1 MQLKS
6 VLKEIAKLQISSIL
20 VEGGSKIY
28 SSFLK
33 QKLFDDIFLFVS
45 PKILGNGLKTFS
57 EIESKKLG
65 DAVKL
70 NIRRTQK
77 IGDDLLIELVK

>member
-1 MQLKS
+1 
-6 VLKEIAKLQISSIL
+6 L

-33 QKLFDDIFLFVS
+33 KNLYDDVYLFVN
-45 PKILGNGLKTFS
+45 PKILGSGLKTFS
-57 EIESKKLG
+57 EVKSNKLA
-65 DAVKL
+65 DATQL
-70 NIRRTQK
+70 NIKHIQK